1 MFRYLDEIKYAI
13 RNLSTPGHTN
23 DEHLLQAESEITN
36 ERILL
41 LSFLAMSIPM
51 LGAIFSPDFT
61 WITKIISATILFS
74 LPIIYLLFR
83 KIQKSLAYKRNIKEE
98 LGRQYKSWS
107 SSIEKDKKRMKLLES
122 MEELPEDLRNSILD
136 LNRKGIES
144 AENRLRKLEKYK

>member
-1 MFRYLDEIKYAI
+1 M
-13 RNLSTPGHTN
+13 
-23 DEHLLQAESEITN
+23 
-36 ERILL
+36 
-41 LSFLAMSIPM
+41 
-51 LGAIFSPDFT
+51 
-61 WITKIISATILFS
+61 
-74 LPIIYLLFR
+74 
-83 KIQKSLAYKRNIKEE
+83 AYKRNIKEE